1 MASPKYVSVVWMSTG
16 AFSTIPAKHV
26 INKEMLINFDLIGLV
41 EFPGAGL
48 GRKNLAPQFP
58 ACVFQIGSMY
68 KFIKYGE

>member
-26 INKEMLINFDLIGLV
+26 IDKEMLINFDLIGLV
-41 EFPGAGL
+41 EFPGAG
-48 GRKNLAPQFP
+48 KEKPCPQFP

-68 KFIKYGE
+68 KFIKYDK